1 MALEEFN
8 LPALKRREESVILT
22 TSSFS
27 QPAIEYAKSY
37 PHATILLIDG
47 KKLTELMIEYNIG
60 VSDARTVTIKK
71 IDSDYFDL

>member
-1 MALEEFN
+1 MQAFAGALGAVTRGVF
-8 LPALKRREESVILT
+8 IT

-60 VSDARTVTIKK
+60 VSDERAVTIKK
-71 IDSDYFDL
+71 IDSDYFDI